1 MLGDGWIAAR
11 KAALRREARERGA
24 GGSREYR
31 AWASAGICQGLWAL
45 PELEAAPVVLGFYPT
60 PAEPDITPVLEGLLA
75 GGRVLALPRCISPG
89 MMEARQVRSLDDL
102 SPGAYGLL
110 EPGEGAP
117 LIPWGELSFAIVPC
131 IAADRRGGRLGHGGG
146 YYDRFLAWAPG
157 DMAAAMVCFSD
168 RLVDAVPMGEL
179 DIPVPLVVT
188 EEGTWREGALW
199 S

>member
-1 MLGDGWIAAR
+1 MTFP
-11 KAALRREARERGA
+11 RG
-24 GGSREYR
+24 
-31 AWASAGICQGLWAL
+31 
-45 PELEAAPVVLGFYPT
+45 PT
-60 PAEPDITPVLEGLLA
+60 AFWTRTFEDSGTI
-75 GGRVLALPRCISPG
+75 I
-89 MMEARQVRSLDDL
+89 
-102 SPGAYGLL
+102 
-110 EPGEGAP
+110 AP
-117 LIPWGELSFAIVPC
+117 LIPWGERSFAIVPC

>member
-1 MLGDGWIAAR
+1 M
-11 KAALRREARERGA
+11 
-24 GGSREYR
+24 
-31 AWASAGICQGLWAL
+31 
-45 PELEAAPVVLGFYPT
+45 
-60 PAEPDITPVLEGLLA
+60 
-75 GGRVLALPRCISPG
+75 
-89 MMEARQVRSLDDL
+89 
-102 SPGAYGLL
+102 

>member
-1 MLGDGWIAAR
+1 MPSFPVSPPTA
-11 KAALRREARERGA
+11 GA
-24 GGSREYR
+24 GGEY
-31 AWASAGICQGLWAL
+31 
-45 PELEAAPVVLGFYPT
+45 VL
-60 PAEPDITPVLEGLLA
+60 
-75 GGRVLALPRCISPG
+75 
-89 MMEARQVRSLDDL
+89 
-102 SPGAYGLL
+102 
-110 EPGEGAP
+110 
-117 LIPWGELSFAIVPC
+117 
-131 IAADRRGGRLGHGGG
+131 GRLGHGGG